1 MISGCNKALKALWIR
16 EIMTSFKGYANDV
29 ENERVNVE
37 WMRSLLKTD
46 LNRFLGYENQMFKAW
61 NTFSKNEQFDSTFNI
76 IRIPLNDVMI
86 EGFIRNLKDVH
97 LKDVPLLASFTFGEK
112 LKPFDHWKEDA
123 MMKFNLNG
131 PLSKLL

>member
-86 EGFIRNLKDVH
+86 EGFIRNLKE
-97 LKDVPLLASFTFGEK
+97 S
-112 LKPFDHWKEDA
+112 
-123 MMKFNLNG
+123 
-131 PLSKLL
+131 